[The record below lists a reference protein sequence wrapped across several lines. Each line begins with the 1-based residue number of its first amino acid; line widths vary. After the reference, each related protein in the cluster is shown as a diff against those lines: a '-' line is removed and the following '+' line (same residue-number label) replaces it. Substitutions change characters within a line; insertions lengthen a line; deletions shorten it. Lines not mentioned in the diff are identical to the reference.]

1 MYLLIFDYAM
11 FHYKIQSRE
20 DIDVN
25 RQPYKI
31 HQWLLVRI
39 SNNVSVH
46 DLLGKLVM
54 YNRYFRRE
62 IVYIWDILYEFI
74 FFFNVQYRLLC
85 NPLMTLIDTFDVC
98 IFLGREANRLCIG
111 ARKSAN
117 NICVIMNV
125 LSLVFTKFTHPYG
138 FIWIK
143 FPLTKRVLWN
153 Y

>member
-11 FHYKIQSRE
+11 FHYKIQSR
-20 DIDVN
+20 DNIDVN
-25 RQPYKI
+25 NQPYKL

-85 NPLMTLIDTFDVC
+85 NPVMTLIDTFDVC

>member
-1 MYLLIFDYAM
+1 M
-11 FHYKIQSRE
+11 
-20 DIDVN
+20 N
-25 RQPYKI
+25 
-31 HQWLLVRI
+31 
-39 SNNVSVH
+39 

-62 IVYIWDILYEFI
+62 MYIYEIYFMNLSFSLMFSIVCF
-74 FFFNVQYRLLC
+74 V
-85 NPLMTLIDTFDVC
+85 TDVC

-138 FIWIK
+138 FI
-143 FPLTKRVLWN
+143 
-153 Y
+153 

>member
-1 MYLLIFDYAM
+1 MYLLIFDYC
-11 FHYKIQSRE
+11 HVSLLDTSRE

-54 YNRYFRRE
+54 YNRYFPRE

-74 FFFNVQYRLLC
+74 FFFNVQYRLPC
-85 NPLMTLIDTFDVC
+85 NPVMTLIDTFDVC

>member
-85 NPLMTLIDTFDVC
+85 NPVMTLIDTFDVC

>member
-1 MYLLIFDYAM
+1 MYFDYC
-11 FHYKIQSRE
+11 HVSLLDTKQRVYRCKPPTIQNTPM
-20 DIDVN
+20 VAC
-25 RQPYKI
+25 
-31 HQWLLVRI
+31 
-39 SNNVSVH
+39 SNLYDNVSAH
-46 DLLGKLVM
+46 ELLGKLVV

-62 IVYIWDILYEFI
+62 IVYISDILYEFI

-85 NPLMTLIDTFDVC
+85 NPVMTLIDTFDVC

-138 FIWIK
+138 FI
-143 FPLTKRVLWN
+143 
-153 Y
+153 

>member
-85 NPLMTLIDTFDVC
+85 NPVMTLKDTFDVC